1 MLSGYRRRRSAL
13 HYLLVGAAEGRS
25 PGPDF
30 DGEWYLRRHPDVLM
44 QGENPL
50 LHYIERGRSEG
61 RAIAS
66 VECVGLPRLP
76 LTDGNYRSWIAAYD
90 RLNETHRD
98 AIRNCIAAT
107 KSPVFFSVMF
117 SGPSSLA

>member
-1 MLSGYRRRRSAL
+1 M
-13 HYLLVGAAEGRS
+13 LVGAAEGRS

-90 RLNETHRD
+90 RLNDTHRD
-98 AIRNCIAAT
+98 AIRNRIAAIEI
-107 KSPVFFSVMF
+107 PGFLLRDA

>member
-1 MLSGYRRRRSAL
+1 MNLSALVSARGGSPPRRCSTPPGTGGIAIPDISDADPAL

-44 QGENPL
+44 RGENPL

-61 RAIAS
+61 RDIAS
-66 VECVGLPRLP
+66 VASLGCPACRLRTP
-76 LTDGNYRSWIAAYD
+76 IIEAGSRT
-90 RLNETHRD
+90 T
-98 AIRNCIAAT
+98 IR
-107 KSPVFFSVMF
+107 
-117 SGPSSLA
+117 